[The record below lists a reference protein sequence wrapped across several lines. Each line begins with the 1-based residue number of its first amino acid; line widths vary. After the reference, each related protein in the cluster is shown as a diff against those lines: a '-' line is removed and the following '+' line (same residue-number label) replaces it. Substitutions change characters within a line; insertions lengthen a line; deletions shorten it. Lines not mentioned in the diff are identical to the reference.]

1 MDDVIDSLQIEIES
15 NATNAGDQIDKL
27 VRSIRKLDKLGQN
40 AGLVTLR
47 TNLKKLTSLDF
58 SSLQSQLTSI
68 ADSLKSI
75 TSLRGL
81 IKNTSLVGDNNT
93 NQQII
98 TPQIELE
105 DEGSITG
112 VRSALQGVREE
123 AIETGE
129 AVRSSNATVE
139 ESFTAPQTKLEVLQ
153 ERIIATRKKVEDL
166 GAAYMKTLSE
176 LGAEDPKTNKAYL
189 SVLAAQNQLLSYQE
203 QLEKLQYDMGINANN
218 ETQNGIVAMGEVA
231 ATSSMELGELSTK
244 LEAVERLADL
254 TAQRAQIL
262 GQEWQE
268 TLAKFGAS
276 DIRTINAEIA
286 FRNAEK
292 SARSLQD
299 QVEILRKKLE
309 ELSNPA
315 PVDNGLKKLFN
326 SIKRIALYRLVRSI
340 ISHAFNAIKEGIQNI
355 AQYSEEAAKTMSE
368 LTSATGTLKN
378 AFGAALMPAIKAVS
392 PLIVSLCNDLTNL
405 LNGFAS
411 VSAWLSGDD
420 TYIKAIKYNKEYAD
434 SLKKI
439 KQSQLGIDE
448 LNIIGENSSSNS
460 ADVSEMFETAK
471 VESSEVLSTIT
482 TTIVALGTLAT
493 LLAVFKGTAIVDFFK
508 KAGAAIK
515 GFGANLKGLSKGG
528 KAAISIALLATE
540 ALVAYDAFSGAV
552 EGTKSWGTALLEF
565 IPITIIVGAAMTAML
580 GPVGAI
586 LTAIVAVIAAVAGV
600 IKAKNELKRKA
611 LMEKFWKAEGVAIS
625 EVTKMLDKYARNL
638 GIMEQKE
645 WNETLETTSDTLID
659 MARDYDALWDSLSK
673 TKNLDSSKIDK
684 LVKSFNALADA
695 AMEVNKA
702 AIGSLMN
709 NIRMG
714 IEMNITPELT
724 ARLEGLIGSLE
735 AAQDLLN
742 VKVQGIKA
750 EYQALLNEIATNGG
764 NITEEQ
770 RAKLNEMRSQI
781 DTFTLTD
788 NTSSEVWA
796 VNLQQAIEKGISA
809 GTDQESIKS
818 NINDLTAQRDDYLET
833 LKQAYGSSVST
844 LKQLIELDKNEF
856 GGALG
861 FKDSDLDTLEENY
874 KAQIA
879 QVNSQFNSV
888 LDAIIN
894 SFSNNAIKHDEL
906 PGYKPESGDNKWGN
920 IWDNFSYGFLK
931 GITFGGYKS
940 GEEKAYNEQ
949 QEFLEW
955 LKGLKGYASGG
966 YPEDDSLI
974 YVNPYELVGKM
985 SNGKNVVANNE
996 MITEGIRRATYEA
1009 MVEANRENGNN
1020 GGGNA
1025 ENLEIKVY
1033 LDGRQISATV
1043 EKNKRTKGV
1052 GETIYKGGVLN
1063 GI

>member
-47 TNLKKLTSLDF
+47 SNLKKLTSLDF

-68 ADSLKSI
+68 ADSLKTISSFRSFMKNLNGNMPHI
-75 TSLRGL
+75 EVAPTTVASPESVLDMEDMNIDVDTSVVH
-81 IKNTSLVGDNNT
+81 S
-93 NQQII
+93 
-98 TPQIELE
+98 ELE
-105 DEGSITG
+105 
-112 VRSALQGVREE
+112 GVREE
-123 AIETGE
+123 VVQVG
-129 AVRSSNATVE
+129 
-139 ESFTAPQTKLEVLQ
+139 ESF
-153 ERIIATRKKVEDL
+153 
-166 GAAYMKTLSE
+166 
-176 LGAEDPKTNKAYL
+176 N
-189 SVLAAQNQLLSYQE
+189 
-203 QLEKLQYDMGINANN
+203 
-218 ETQNGIVAMGEVA
+218 A
-231 ATSSMELGELSTK
+231 ATTNGTTGFGELSTK
-244 LEAVERLADL
+244 LQAVERLAVL
-254 TAQRAQIL
+254 TTQKAQML
-262 GQEWQE
+262 GEVWQQ
-268 TLAKFGAS
+268 TLEQFGEG
-276 DIRTINAEIA
+276 DVRTISAEIA

-292 SARSLQD
+292 GARSLEEEVVRLKRQ
-299 QVEILRKKLE
+299 LE
-309 ELSNPA
+309 ELNKSKFTK
-315 PVDNGLKKLFN
+315 GLEGFGN
-326 SIKRIALYRLVRSI
+326 SLKRIFLYRAIRTLLA
-340 ISHAFNAIKEGIQNI
+340 HTFNAIKEGIQNI
-355 AQYSEEAAKTMSE
+355 AACSEEAQQTLSKLS
-368 LTSATGTLKN
+368 SSTGELKN
-378 AFGAALMPAIKAVS
+378 ALGAALMPVLKAIT
-392 PLIVSLCNDLTNL
+392 PILIQICEWATEL
-405 LNGFAS
+405 LNDVAAFTTAITGGKS
-411 VSAWLSGDD
+411 
-420 TYIKAIKYNKEYAD
+420 YEKAIKYNKDYAD

-448 LNIIGENSSSNS
+448 LNIIGENNDDTS
-460 ADVSEMFETAK
+460 DTVQMFENVSISSGEAA
-471 VESSEVLSTIT
+471 ESIT
-482 TTIVALGTLAT
+482 KMSMALASIAG
-493 LLAVFKGTAIVDFFK
+493 LLIVFKGKEIW
-508 KAGAAIK
+508 AAITGAFGKLWTNIKGIGTSLK
-515 GFGANLKGLSKGG
+515 GFTVPQ
-528 KAAISIALLATE
+528 KAVTSIALLAAE
-540 ALVAYDAFSGAV
+540 AFVAYDAFSGAV

-565 IPITIIVGAAMTAML
+565 IPITLIVGAAMTAML

-611 LMEKFWKAEGVAIS
+611 AMEKFWKAEGVAIS

-750 EYQALLNEIATNGG
+750 EYQALLNEIASNGG
-764 NITEEQ
+764 EITEDQ

-818 NINDLTAQRDDYLET
+818 NINDLTSQRDDYLET

-894 SFSNNAIKHDEL
+894 SFSNNAIKHNEL
-906 PGYKPESGDNKWGN
+906 PGYKPEDSAANWFS
-920 IWDNFSYGFLK
+920 NFGYGFLK
-931 GITFGGYKS
+931 GISFGTYKS